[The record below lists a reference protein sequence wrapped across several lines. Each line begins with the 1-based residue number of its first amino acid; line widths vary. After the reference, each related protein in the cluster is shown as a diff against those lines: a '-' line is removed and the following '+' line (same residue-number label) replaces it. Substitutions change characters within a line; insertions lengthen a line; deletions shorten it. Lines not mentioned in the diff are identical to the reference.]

1 MSNGGVNIATE
12 EVVRLE
18 DVWVRFDGVAILE
31 GIDLSVY
38 QNDFLGMIGPNGGG
52 KTTLLKVI
60 LGLIRP
66 SRGKVTVLGGTPERG
81 RRFVGYVPQYSLFDR
96 DFPVSVWDVVLMGRL
111 GQAGRFRRYS
121 EEDKKAAL
129 NVLETVEM
137 LDFKGSQIGR
147 LSGGQ
152 QQRVFIARALVSEP
166 KLLLLDE
173 PTASVDAPMM
183 EEFYELLNRLKKRMA
198 IVLVTHDLSAV
209 SIYVD
214 TVGCLNRKLYYH
226 HSKEVSAEDLE
237 ATYQCPIELIAHG
250 VPHRVLGDHD

>member
-1 MSNGGVNIATE
+1 MSNSEVNVATE

-38 QNDFLGMIGPNGGG
+38 QNDFLGIIGPNGGG
-52 KTTLLKVI
+52 KTTLLKVV

-66 SRGKVTVLGGTPERG
+66 NQGKVTVLGSAPEKG
-81 RRFVGYVPQYSLFDR
+81 RRFVGYIPQYSLFDR
-96 DFPVSVWDVVLMGRL
+96 DFPASVWDVVLMGRL

-121 EEDKKAAL
+121 EEDKKAARTA
-129 NVLETVEM
+129 LEMVEM
-137 LDFKGSQIGR
+137 LDFKGRQIGR
-147 LSGGQ
+147 RSGGE
-152 QQRVFIARALVSEP
+152 QQRVFIARALVAEP

-183 EEFYELLNRLKKRMA
+183 EEFYELLNRLKQRMA

-214 TVGCLNRKLYYH
+214 TIGCLNRKLYYH
-226 HSKEVSAEDLE
+226 HSKEISAEDLE
-237 ATYQCPIELIAHG
+237 AAYQCPIELIAHG
-250 VPHRVLGDHD
+250 VPHRVLSEHG

>member
-1 MSNGGVNIATE
+1 MSNGEVNTAAE

-38 QNDFLGMIGPNGGG
+38 QSDFLGIIGPNGGG

-60 LGLIRP
+60 LGLIKP
-66 SRGKVTVLGGTPERG
+66 SRGKINVLGSTPERG
-81 RRFVGYVPQYSLFDR
+81 RKFVGYVPQYSLFDR
-96 DFPVSVWDVVLMGRL
+96 DFPASVWDVVLMGRV
-111 GQAGRFRRYS
+111 GHAGRFRRYS
-121 EEDKKAAL
+121 EEDKEAAL
-129 NVLETVEM
+129 NALETVEM
-137 LDFKGSQIGR
+137 LELKGRQIGR

-173 PTASVDAPMM
+173 PTASVDVPMM
-183 EEFYELLNRLKKRMA
+183 EEFYELLNRLKQRMS

-214 TVGCLNRKLYYH
+214 TVGCLNRKLFYH
-226 HSKEVSAEDLE
+226 HSKEISAEDLE
-237 ATYQCPIELIAHG
+237 AAYQCPIELIAHG
-250 VPHRVLGDHD
+250 VPHRVLGKHD